1 MSWKRVVFLSLAAA
15 VVLLAV
21 FQVCE
26 SASVRKSD
34 AGAAKNKESLKK
46 IFMQESEA
54 SNFFKKR
61 GKRSTKSQ
69 GEINGEGVLWKLV
82 FFSVP
87 VSLKFSGIH
96 AVAARIYYWIAFSY
110 KHGFIPIYD
119 LLETLANNECFAKSF
134 FNTCTHSLQEQ
145 EERTREQVEQWR
157 QWHYDGLSPS
167 YLYQRQNI

>member
-1 MSWKRVVFLSLAAA
+1 MNFLIVQLVNRFHMKVLCLLFDFPLISYFLVFHVSEGAA
-15 VVLLAV
+15 V
-21 FQVCE
+21 
-26 SASVRKSD
+26 RNSD
-34 AGAAKNKESLKK
+34 DGAADRKESLKK

-69 GEINGEGVLWKLV
+69 DEINAENRQ
-82 FFSVP
+82 
-87 VSLKFSGIH
+87 SL
-96 AVAARIYYWIAFSY
+96 AADERRREYY
-110 KHGFIPIYD
+110 
-119 LLETLANNECFAKSF
+119 EEQRNEYENFVEEE
-134 FNTCTHSLQEQ
+134 QDEQ

>member
-1 MSWKRVVFLSLAAA
+1 MSWKQVLFLAVATTLVLLGVFHVSEGAA
-15 VVLLAV
+15 VR
-21 FQVCE
+21 
-26 SASVRKSD
+26 SSD
-34 AGAAKNKESLKK
+34 DGAADRTESLNK

-69 GEINGEGVLWKLV
+69 DEINAENRQ
-82 FFSVP
+82 
-87 VSLKFSGIH
+87 SL
-96 AVAARIYYWIAFSY
+96 AADERRREYY
-110 KHGFIPIYD
+110 
-119 LLETLANNECFAKSF
+119 EEQRNEYENFVEEE
-134 FNTCTHSLQEQ
+134 QDEQ